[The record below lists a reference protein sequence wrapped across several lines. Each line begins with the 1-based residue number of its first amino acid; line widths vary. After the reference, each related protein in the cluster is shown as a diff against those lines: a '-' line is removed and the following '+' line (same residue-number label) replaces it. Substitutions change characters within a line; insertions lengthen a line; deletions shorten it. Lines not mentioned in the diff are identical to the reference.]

1 MSDKSQKV
9 KKRKLDKANVKS
21 SSKLQISPPS
31 SVLKDKK
38 SKASIECITSPPL
51 PLTQP
56 SQPVISHEGQMSQV
70 PSQFLT
76 PVPVKQWPRD
86 EDNTASVDKKDV
98 IIFRKCKKYTQIR
111 TTLKLE
117 IAECKKGNSLL
128 REQLKSLKRDKE
140 QAQSTVMFMQNLYGN
155 LEKKH
160 KEVEE
165 KYTNALSKL
174 RNINKIFN
182 L

>member
-1 MSDKSQKV
+1 
-9 KKRKLDKANVKS
+9 
-21 SSKLQISPPS
+21 
-31 SVLKDKK
+31 
-38 SKASIECITSPPL
+38 
-51 PLTQP
+51 
-56 SQPVISHEGQMSQV
+56 MSQV

-76 PVPVKQWPRD
+76 PVPGKQRPRD
-86 EDNTASVDKKDV
+86 EDNTSSVDKKKV
-98 IIFRKCKKYTQIR
+98 IIFRRCKKCSQIR

-140 QAQSTVMFMQNLYGN
+140 QAQSTAMFMQNLYGN

-174 RNINKIFN
+174 RNINKILN
-182 L
+182 V